1 MNDLD
6 SIYLI
11 ITGYLSFC
19 IITGSGMAIQFANRV
34 RIELEVKR
42 GLLTAKIL
50 RYFFSHEI
58 KFASFLAVAELIS
71 LLLYV
76 CGVVLLH
83 IDLMQAEVFPF
94 FPGWILLFML
104 FSLFLLILV
113 PGGLFAEKIFLS
125 APAVILHLF
134 AIPLLIFYSLS
145 YPFISIYTKY
155 LHFQRKHRDDLKDL
169 NDSRL
174 IDKVDINNMVLSSME
189 LEKEPEEIDAEIRIF
204 QNALEFQEIKL
215 RECMVPRNE
224 IIAIDEE
231 DGLENLKTAFIETGL
246 SRIIIFR
253 NNIDQ
258 ILGYVRSMELFKNP
272 ETISEVLTSITFVN
286 EDMPAH
292 KMLELFIR
300 EKKNMAIVTDEYGG
314 TSGLITIEDI
324 IEEIFGDIE
333 DEHDTTDMH
342 QEVLSND
349 EFIFSGRMEIDAINE
364 KYQLQLP
371 ESHDYNTLNGFIL
384 QYYTDIP
391 EEGIQL
397 SIEGFEISILQTS
410 ETRIERV
417 KLKRIKKNP

>member
-19 IITGSGMAIQFANRV
+19 IITGSGMAIQFAIRV

-76 CGVVLLH
+76 SGVVLLH

-113 PGGLFAEKIFLS
+113 PSGLFAEKIFLS

-155 LHFQRKHRDDLKDL
+155 LQFQRKHRDDLKDL

-258 ILGYVRSMELFKNP
+258 IIGYVRSMELFKNP
-272 ETISEVLTSITFVN
+272 DTISEVLTSITFVN
-286 EDMPAH
+286 EEMPAH

-349 EFIFSGRMEIDAINE
+349 EYIFSGRMEIDAINE

>member
-1 MNDLD
+1 MNDLN

-11 ITGYLSFC
+11 ISGYISFC
-19 IITGSGMAIQFANRV
+19 IITGSGMAIQFANRI

-58 KFASFLAVAELIS
+58 KFASFLAVAEIFS
-71 LLLYV
+71 ILLYV
-76 CGVVLLH
+76 SGVVLLH
-83 IDLMQAEVFPF
+83 SEIMQAEVFTFLPAWLF
-94 FPGWILLFML
+94 LLILL
-104 FSLFLLILV
+104 SLFLLILV
-113 PGGLFAEKIFLS
+113 PGGLFAEMIFIS
-125 APAVILHLF
+125 SPAVVLHLF
-134 AIPLLIFYSLS
+134 ALPLLIFYSLS
-145 YPFISIYTKY
+145 YPFIWIYAKY
-155 LHFQRKHRDDLKDL
+155 LHIQRKHRNDLKGL

-231 DGLENLKTAFIETGL
+231 DGLENLKNAFIETGL

-258 ILGYVRSMELFKNP
+258 IIGYVRSMELFKNP
-272 ETISEVLTSITFVN
+272 ETIAEVLTAVTFVN
-286 EDMPAH
+286 EEMPAN

-300 EKKNMAIVTDEYGG
+300 EKKNIAIVTDDYGG

-333 DEHDTTDMH
+333 DEHDTTDLH
-342 QEVLSND
+342 EEVLSKD
-349 EFIFSGRMEIDAINE
+349 EYIFSGRMEIDAINE

-397 SIEGFEISILQTS
+397 TIEGFSISILQTT